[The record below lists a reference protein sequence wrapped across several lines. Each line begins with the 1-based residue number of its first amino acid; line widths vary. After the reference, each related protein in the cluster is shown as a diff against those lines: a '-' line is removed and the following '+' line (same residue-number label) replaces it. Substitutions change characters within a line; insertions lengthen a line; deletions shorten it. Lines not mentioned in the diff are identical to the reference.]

1 MNNVYGYINADV
13 QNTQTIDL
21 DFSELKVGI
30 KKLKVWYAY
39 TTASAPSISRGIPE
53 GYENVIGL
61 YPNTSPS
68 TTYEFPVINGKSP
81 CEFYLSFGTPSKS
94 IPIIVFYII
103 EEFGGEPDKDYVK
116 LNFNG
121 TYKE

>member
-1 MNNVYGYINADV
+1 MNNVFGYISADV
-13 QNTQTIDL
+13 QNTPTVHL
-21 DFSELKVGI
+21 DFSSLKVGI
-30 KKLKVWYAY
+30 KRIRVWYGY

-53 GYENVIGL
+53 GYEDMIGL
-61 YPNTSPS
+61 YPSSAPS
-68 TTYEFPVINGKSP
+68 IAYEFPVIAGKSP

-103 EEFGGEPDKDYVK
+103 EEYGGEPDKDYVK